1 MKIYFP
7 GTIIE
12 RGEMGAKEFLF
23 GIFAVT
29 KGLMLAQV
37 KEITGLDTPA
47 IQNWINR
54 GFVQKP
60 IEKRYTIDHLARIL
74 IINMLRDVMQLEA
87 IAALLTYINGDAN
100 DKADDIISESDLFCY
115 ICTILDCADYDTVL
129 NHDEFK
135 MIIIK
140 CLENYAEPFAGA
152 REKLINGLEII
163 LLYYAS
169 AIVKY
174 KADYAYKQIVTT

>member
-1 MKIYFP
+1 MKICFP

-12 RGEMGAKEFLF
+12 RGQNSAKEFLF

-60 IEKRYTIDHLARIL
+60 IEKRYPIDHLARIL
-74 IINMLRDVMQLEA
+74 IINMLRDVMQLES

-100 DKADDIISESDLFCY
+100 NTEDDIISESDLFCY
-115 ICTILDCADYDTVL
+115 ICDILDSVDYETVL
-129 NHDEFK
+129 NHDQFK
-135 MIIIK
+135 LIII
-140 CLENYAEPFAGA
+140 ENLASYIEPYTDAK
-152 REKLINGLEII
+152 EKLINGLEVI

-174 KADYAYKQIVTT
+174 KADFAYKQIVT